1 MGDLSI
7 SLQPQIMRV
16 VLLLLVVADFASA
29 EKFLYEESAPSM
41 EGTEENLLSVV
52 KELRRATDDTP
63 FSVHG
68 MRIED
73 HANLVQKARAYKH
86 SFGAR
91 NALRAAIRALVS
103 ELSSGHNHDRSALNN
118 ERNAGH
124 NAIRNSINRGKGV
137 TRRYREKACPTK
149 KAQVEAEAARNSAK
163 SNMNS
168 IKRRKICNLNTSW
181 FDMNIKGAAPK
192 FGGELRNKWDKA
204 RADYVRKLSK
214 YNAAVRA
221 YNNAAREHSGAMAAF
236 KATVKAEASNAHA
249 ACRNAHKAYEILK
262 KDVASNVSTRKQVYI
277 ASKVITCYIDNLQNN
292 GGAKGCADRARRAN
306 TSRWNISAP
315 KMNACLSKVA
325 LQAQLG
331 PLSWR
336 PSKRNCHANH
346 WNERG
351 IKEKATKERQSKE
364 RNSKERNNKERANK
378 ERANKKAAAER
389 KQKNSWKSRNCSG
402 MTIRGNAVSYRGY
415 TYRVGNPANHVGPN
429 TRGIGCDSSWYRK
442 PAHYGVA
449 PDNIDTRTVIKCF
462 YWGTHVLVTN
472 HKSYGTKGY
481 SHGNLYS
488 SHRYLGR
495 SGNNVRTTG
504 CNLRVIFRRH
514 GHHHVHG
521 KNTLHCATRTAA
533 SNNAGIVYAHVHSGY
548 TMTGGGMNNRYRHWN
563 ARSAFEEMMPHGNT
577 FRCDT
582 GFGPGHVTCY
592 NQHCKTTVGSL
603 QCTTRSTYFAGSGV
617 RVATLP
623 GGYTMTGGGIYNHYR
638 HFNAHSGFEESYP
651 HGNNGWRGDMG
662 FGWGQYTVY
671 VRGCRSTVGTLSCV
685 TRNSGVANYHS
696 VGCPGGY
703 KLTGCGISNHYRHFN
718 HLSGF
723 EQSQP
728 HGNGCL
734 CDSGFGSGRNQ
745 CFARCCKIIS

>member
-7 SLQPQIMRV
+7 HTTVIIMRV
-16 VLLLLVVADFASA
+16 VLLLLVVAAFASA
-29 EKFLYEESAPSM
+29 EKSLYEESAPSM

-52 KELRRATDDTP
+52 KELRQATAGTRHEP
-63 FSVHG
+63 AAL
-68 MRIED
+68 RIED
-73 HANLVQKARAYKH
+73 HANLIQKAKAYKH

-91 NALRAAIRALVS
+91 NALCAAIRALVS
-103 ELSSGHNHDRSALNN
+103 ELNSGHNHDRNALNN

-124 NAIRNSINRGKGV
+124 NAIRSASSRGKGI

-149 KAQVEAEAARNSAK
+149 KAQIEAEAARNSAK
-163 SNMNS
+163 SAMNS
-168 IKRRKICNLNTSW
+168 IKRRKVCNLKTSW
-181 FDMNIKGAAPK
+181 FDMNLKGDAPK
-192 FGGELRNKWDKA
+192 FSAALRIKWDKA
-204 RADYVRKLSK
+204 RADYLRKLAL
-214 YNAAVRA
+214 YNAAVRK
-221 YNNAAREHSGAMAAF
+221 YNRAAREHAASMSAF
-236 KATVKAEASNAHA
+236 KATVKAEASNTHA
-249 ACRNAHKAYEILK
+249 ACRNAHKAYELLK
-262 KDVASNVSTRKQVYI
+262 KDVASNVRTRKQVYI
-277 ASKVITCYIDNLQNN
+277 ASKVITCYIDNLKNN
-292 GGAKGCADRARRAN
+292 GGAKNCADRARRAN

-389 KQKNSWKSRNCSG
+389 KQKNSWKSRNCFG
-402 MTIRGNAVSYRGY
+402 MTIRGNAVSYR
-415 TYRVGNPANHVGPN
+415 VGNPANHFGPN
-429 TRGIGCDSSWYRK
+429 TRGIGCDRSWYGK

-472 HKSYGTKGY
+472 NKSYNTKGY
-481 SHGNLYS
+481 STPGGGFNGNS
-488 SHRYLGR
+488 RYLGR
-495 SGNNVRTTG
+495 SGNNVKTNS
-504 CNLRVIFRRH
+504 CSLRVIFRRH

-521 KNTLHCATRTAA
+521 RNDLHCATRTAS
-533 SNNAGIVYAHVHSGY
+533 SNHAGVIYAHVHSGY

-592 NQHCKTTVGSL
+592 NQHCKTTLGSL
-603 QCTTRSTYFAGSGV
+603 SCTTRSTYFAGSGV

-638 HFNAHSGFEESYP
+638 HFNQHSGFEESYL

-671 VRGCRSTVGTLSCV
+671 VRGCKATVGRLTCV

-723 EQSQP
+723 EQSRP

-734 CDSGFGSGRNQ
+734 CDSGFGNGRNQ

>member
-1 MGDLSI
+1 MGNYPIHYNST
-7 SLQPQIMRV
+7 MRV
-16 VLLLLVVADFASA
+16 ILLLIVAAAFVSA
-29 EKFLYEESAPSM
+29 EQSAHEESAPSM
-41 EGTEENLLSVV
+41 EAPEADLLTVV
-52 KELRRATDDTP
+52 KELRGYTDGTALQ
-63 FSVHG
+63 SHG

-73 HANLVQKARAYKH
+73 HANLIQKARAYKH

-103 ELSSGHNHDRSALNN
+103 ELTSGHNHDRNALNN

-124 NAIRNSINRGKGV
+124 NAIRNASNRGKGV

-163 SNMNS
+163 SNMDS

-181 FDMNIKGAAPK
+181 FDMKIKGAAPK

-204 RADYVRKLSK
+204 RADYLRKLSQ

-221 YNNAAREHSGAMAAF
+221 YNKAAREHAGAMSAF

-249 ACRNAHKAYEILK
+249 ACRNAHKAYELLK
-262 KDVASNVSTRKQVYI
+262 KDVASNVRTRKQVYI
-277 ASKVITCYIDNLQNN
+277 ASKVITCYIDNLSNN
-292 GGAKGCADRARRAN
+292 RRAN

-351 IKEKATKERQSKE
+351 IKERATKERQSKE

-378 ERANKKAAAER
+378 EKATKER

-429 TRGIGCDSSWYRK
+429 ARGIGCDRSWYGK

-472 HKSYGTKGY
+472 NKSYNTKGY
-481 SHGNLYS
+481 STPGGGFNGNS
-488 SHRYLGR
+488 RYLGR
-495 SGNNVRTTG
+495 SGNNVKTNS
-504 CNLRVIFRRH
+504 CSLRVIFRRH

-521 KNTLHCATRTAA
+521 RNDLHCATRTAS
-533 SNNAGIVYAHVHSGY
+533 SNHAGVIYAHVHSGY
-548 TMTGGGMNNRYRHWN
+548 TMTGGGMNNHYRHWN
-563 ARSAFEEMMPHGNT
+563 HLSAFEEMFPHGNT

-582 GFGPGHVTCY
+582 GFGPGRLTCY

-603 QCTTRSTYFAGSGV
+603 QCTTRTHYFAGSGV

-638 HFNAHSGFEESYP
+638 SFNARSGFEESYP

-671 VRGCRSTVGTLSCV
+671 VRGCRSTVGRLSCV

-703 KLTGCGISNHYRHFN
+703 KLTGCGISNHYRHWN

-745 CFARCCKIIS
+745 CFARCCKITQ